1 METINTEK
9 TFNESLT
16 TVKKKETE
24 TQNFEKQQRDWAAA
38 LRRLWNY
45 SGYLIYPNKLYKDQ
59 IGYRFLLFLKN
70 KSKDW

>member
-24 TQNFEKQQRDWAAA
+24 TQNFEKQQRD
-38 LRRLWNY
+38 
-45 SGYLIYPNKLYKDQ
+45 
-59 IGYRFLLFLKN
+59 
-70 KSKDW
+70 